1 MYDVL
6 TNFRAKILK
15 LKLQNFII
23 KKKEKYCLFTLI
35 NGLNFKCWNPI
46 NLIVTFSVYAEHT
59 LKILRP
65 QGKFGSDS
73 TGNR

>member
-1 MYDVL
+1 MMFSLIFARKDIKAQITKFY
-6 TNFRAKILK
+6 N
-15 LKLQNFII
+15 

-35 NGLNFKCWNPI
+35 NGLNFICWNPI